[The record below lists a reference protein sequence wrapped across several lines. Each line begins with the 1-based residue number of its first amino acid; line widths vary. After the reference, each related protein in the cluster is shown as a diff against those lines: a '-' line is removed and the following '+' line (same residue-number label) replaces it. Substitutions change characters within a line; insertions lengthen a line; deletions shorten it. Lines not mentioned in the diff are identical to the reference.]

1 MTALLMKITFL
12 PLAEQIWN
20 QGNSGAC
27 ISLSAQTP
35 FEPSPYSLKD
45 REYWNKGDIWF
56 AECVGSHACSRSGK
70 LLRLLGEEWRLLK
83 AEMNWTVKGS
93 VGKRR
98 GKLTRLGGGR
108 IYGEEVRKGFC
119 LFSISVMWFVVMSW
133 MFVRCPVKS
142 SFLSEK

>member
-1 MTALLMKITFL
+1 M
-12 PLAEQIWN
+12 
-20 QGNSGAC
+20 
-27 ISLSAQTP
+27 
-35 FEPSPYSLKD
+35 
-45 REYWNKGDIWF
+45 
-56 AECVGSHACSRSGK
+56 GSHACSRSGK

-119 LFSISVMWFVVMSW
+119 LFVFYFCHVVCGYVLDVCSMSSEIIISQ
-133 MFVRCPVKS
+133 
-142 SFLSEK
+142 